1 MKGAWLAASLLLLS
15 GCDTAG
21 FRDAYMALDSSGQ
34 RERERFFTDT
44 EGIFC
49 IAKLASGVDDVTV
62 NAALR
67 ATQLYDSAGG
77 RPVDVDYYLAWS
89 EEAPGKGEDITV
101 SFELE
106 RPEADTPYTAGRFV
120 CELSIDGEL
129 KEQLPFEVAYPD
141 CPVAPIFSGGVCASF
156 VLEGARCQG
165 ALATSC
171 ECTAEGVWS
180 CD

>member
-1 MKGAWLAASLLLLS
+1 MNGAWRAALLLS
-15 GCDTAG
+15 LTGCDTAG
-21 FRDAYMALDSSGQ
+21 FRDAYMALDSSGD

-67 ATQLYDSAGG
+67 ATQLYDARGG
-77 RPVDVDYYLAWS
+77 KPTDVDYYLGVS

-106 RPEADTPYTAGRFV
+106 RPEPEAPYAAGRFV

-129 KEQLPFEVAYPD
+129 RERIPFEVAFPD
-141 CPVAPIFSGGVCASF
+141 CPVAPIFSGGACAGF
-156 VLEGARCQG
+156 VREGARCRG
-165 ALATSC
+165 ALATTCECGEDGLWSC
-171 ECTAEGVWS
+171 E
-180 CD
+180 